1 MTKRRMQQLDLFGG
15 FEPPADPPPSAPIKM
30 GRSEPLVW
38 VAELWLLR
46 DYDASEASILR
57 HITLRKGL
65 NVLWAPPT
73 PEDVENRLGDG
84 QITGHTAGKT
94 TFCRMLRYLLGEQR
108 FGTARAQEKIR
119 EALPDGWVVATI
131 VVGDERWIV
140 GRPFGLGLHPFA
152 TRGLSFAEALAERGR
167 GGYQDFLADI
177 RRVVMEPVPV
187 KELPH
192 QREPIAWEHVLPWLT
207 RDQESRFAGLVEWRD
222 PSSESESPRLVLDD
236 RHVVLRALCALMS
249 DEESEAQRRYEDL
262 ALEKQGLEERAPRLA
277 DRAAEDRRRLAR
289 LLGVEDDTN
298 DAGPLFA
305 ARFRETVSRRKA
317 SLAAAEEALAAQAI
331 EVEQAEDATR
341 QAAEACGARVEALRE
356 AEARREEAKRP
367 SEKKREAEEGAPA
380 PPPVRAGLCSVPL
393 DVAMAKGC
401 PLAASHPAA
410 APMTREG
417 KKALAEAVME
427 AKRTLAE
434 ARSAQKEA
442 AAEHTRRRSALSA
455 EEKRIARERAAIEE
469 VERLYDY
476 MTAAEREADANTER
490 LAVVT
495 DEVKASSERQAALRR
510 EQEEAEARISE
521 RFRDVVRALLGD
533 HVEARVEVKGRRL
546 DLRVEDRGERD
557 GAAMQTIK
565 LLAFDLAAMKLS
577 MDGHGQLPGLLVHDG
592 PREADM
598 DGRIYERLFL
608 YARHLEESANGS
620 LAFQYVVTTTAPP
633 PKEMQKEP
641 YLLVPLLDASKPEGR
656 LLKMDL

>member
-1 MTKRRMQQLDLFGG
+1 MQQLDLFGG
-15 FEPPADPPPSAPIKM
+15 FEPPDPPPPSAPIKK
-30 GRSEPLVW
+30 GREEPLFW
-38 VAELWLLR
+38 IADIWLLR
-46 DYDASEASILR
+46 DYDASEASLLR

-108 FGTARAQEKIR
+108 FGTPRAQEKIR

-131 VVGDERWIV
+131 VVGDTRWIV

-152 TRGLSFAEALAERGR
+152 ARGMSLAEALAERGR

-262 ALEKQGLEERAPRLA
+262 VLEKQGLEERAPRLA

-289 LLGVEDDTN
+289 LLGVEDDTS

-305 ARFRETVSRRKA
+305 ARFRETVARRKA
-317 SLAAAEEALAAQAI
+317 SVAAAEEALAAQALA
-331 EVEQAEDATR
+331 VEQAEEAAR
-341 QAAEACGARVEALRE
+341 QAAEACGVRVEALRE
-356 AEARREEAKRP
+356 AEARREEAKRG
-367 SEKKREAEEGAPA
+367 SEKKRDAEEAPVA
-380 PPPVRAGLCSVPL
+380 LPVRGLCSVPL
-393 DVAMAKGC
+393 EVAHAKGC

-410 APMTREG
+410 TPLTREG
-417 KKALAEAVME
+417 KKALAEAVMD

-434 ARSAQKEA
+434 ARAAQKEA
-442 AAEHTRRRSALSA
+442 AAEHARRRSAQSA

-469 VERLYDY
+469 VERLFGY
-476 MTAAEREADANTER
+476 MTTAEREADANTDR

-546 DLRVEDRGERD
+546 ELRVEDRGERD

-577 MDGHGQLPGLLVHDG
+577 MDGYGQLPGLLVHDG

-620 LAFQYVVTTTAPP
+620 PAFQYVVTTTAPP
-633 PKEMQKEP
+633 PKEMQKAP
-641 YLLVPLLDASKPEGR
+641 YLLEPLLDASKPEGR
-656 LLKMDL
+656 LLTMDL